1 MELTQK
7 QSQKLSMT
15 AAMRQSLELLQLPV
29 CELANRLQDAALS
42 NPLLDVEL
50 PEAEILAAERH
61 TVLRE
66 ASRWDGLPGG
76 GGSFLENLAGV
87 HTETFAEHLAAQ
99 LRQSRLL
106 KPGPFLRLCLYLT
119 GCLDERGYLDCPLE
133 ELSQEF
139 DIPAQE
145 L

>member
-29 CELANRLQDAALS
+29 CELASRLQDAALS
-42 NPLLDVEL
+42 NPLLEVAL

-61 TVLRE
+61 TVLCE
-66 ASRWDGLPGG
+66 ASRWDSLPGG
-76 GGSFLENLAGV
+76 GDGTFLENLSSS
-87 HTETFAEHLAAQ
+87 HTETFSEHLAAQ

-119 GCLDERGYLDCPLE
+119 GCLDERGYLTIPLE
-133 ELSQEF
+133 DLAAE
-139 DIPAQE
+139 
-145 L
+145 